1 MNKQEMS
8 VINFCHLQPH
18 QGQVLIWT
26 VFTVQSAAPEI
37 CSDCPVGRFPTDK
50 GEPEWGTLT
59 ATYNSDHVYPGA
71 VRDGDAAPTVV
82 LYAELGT
89 PEFKQAHQ
97 QLVQLADS
105 GKVKNGIKDI

>member
-1 MNKQEMS
+1 M
-8 VINFCHLQPH
+8 
-18 QGQVLIWT
+18 
-26 VFTVQSAAPEI
+26 
-37 CSDCPVGRFPTDK
+37 
-50 GEPEWGTLT
+50 
-59 ATYNSDHVYPGA
+59 TYNSDHVYPGA

>member
-1 MNKQEMS
+1 M
-8 VINFCHLQPH
+8 FCHCLLTFYNYVCVDELACVHLQ
-18 QGQVLIWT
+18 
-26 VFTVQSAAPEI
+26 AP
-37 CSDCPVGRFPTDK
+37 V
-50 GEPEWGTLT
+50 
-59 ATYNSDHVYPGA
+59 TYNSDHVYPGA